1 MSYGTKLA
9 AGSVDVIDAL
19 RRMVAMSNTYR
30 IGIIGLG
37 NMGRRYFDVLR
48 QSPRWQLTRV
58 CDRDHERLDW
68 ARQQAPDVR
77 VTTEADDLFD
87 DPSLDVVGIFTLAD
101 IRPRLLGRAL
111 HSGKHVIA
119 EKPLAAT
126 LDEEWRLLEQIE
138 ASDRLVTVNLFNRN
152 AWYHHEIQDFIAR
165 GEIGELAIIRISHE
179 TPGLMPTEGHAP
191 EGPPFHDCGMHYIDV
206 ARWYAGSEY
215 ERWHAQGVLMWD
227 WPEPWWVTAHGCF
240 ENGVIFDVSVGFV
253 YGQLA
258 QQNTQHCG
266 LEAIGSLG
274 LVRMSH
280 DFRDVTI
287 AYHGVETT
295 ARKAGPYGGKKLDVL
310 CENFARSLDAGRNL
324 GVPLPRDSVIAS
336 QVAQEMLDSA
346 TRDNP
351 PSIGNRE
358 QIKRIVVH
366 REELRKH
373 RDNMHPSVVI

>member
-1 MSYGTKLA
+1 
-9 AGSVDVIDAL
+9 
-19 RRMVAMSNTYR
+19 MSNTYR

-37 NMGRRYFDVLR
+37 NMGTRYFDVLR
-48 QSPRWQLTRV
+48 QSSRWQLAWV
-58 CDRDHERLDW
+58 CDRNQERLSW
-68 ARQQAPDVR
+68 ARQQAPDVN
-77 VTTEADDLFD
+77 VTADADDLFD

-101 IRPRLLGRAL
+101 VRPRLLGRAL
-111 HSGKHVIA
+111 NAGKHVIA

-126 LDEEWRLLEQIE
+126 PDEEWRLLHQIE

-165 GEIGELAIIRISHE
+165 GEIGELAIIRISHQ
-179 TPGLMPTEGHAP
+179 TPGLMPTEGHGP
-191 EGPPFHDCGMHYIDV
+191 EGPPFHDCGMHYVDV

-215 ERWHAQGVLMWD
+215 ERWHAQGVRMWD

-240 ENGVIFDVSVGFV
+240 QNGVIFDISVGFV

-258 QQNTQHCG
+258 QTMTQNCG

-274 LVRMSH
+274 VVRMSH

-295 ARKAGPYGGKKLDVL
+295 AHNVGQYGGKKLDVL
-310 CENFARSLDAGRNL
+310 CENFARSLKAGRNV

-336 QVAQEMLDSA
+336 QVAQDMLDSA

-351 PSIGNRE
+351 PSIGNQE
-358 QIKRIVVH
+358 QIRRIIAR
-366 REELRKH
+366 REELRNHTSKT
-373 RDNMHPSVVI
+373 HPSVVI